1 MPGIAFAIDMLILAG
16 CTIGFILLIGR
27 KSRIPNED
35 MILYGFLVYFTYFIL
50 QTAYSP
56 NGRTIG
62 MKISGL
68 SVTTIEGKKPQL
80 RQRLGRLL
88 IFLFFVF
95 ASKHIIR
102 FVLSISFLGVTSL
115 SPYNQLMIFMS
126 VFISLIVII
135 PVTRILS
142 KEGVGILDY
151 LSKTLI
157 IFEPIGKNLQIK
169 SASLAIKNSF
179 RVRIVLLRNV
189 FIVCCIIYFI
199 MIGVGH
205 KQKPGVS
212 FLPIDQQFVPLYF
225 LDKLIIDSR
234 CQHYMDLY
242 DKNLS
247 IKWCQEV
254 LVNLEPTIILRGSK
268 MIELETPVSHEVYS
282 SSKLRRLFIKNMISI
297 IDYWQSKS

>member
-1 MPGIAFAIDMLILAG
+1 
-16 CTIGFILLIGR
+16 
-27 KSRIPNED
+27 
-35 MILYGFLVYFTYFIL
+35 
-50 QTAYSP
+50 
-56 NGRTIG
+56 
-62 MKISGL
+62 
-68 SVTTIEGKKPQL
+68 
-80 RQRLGRLL
+80 
-88 IFLFFVF
+88 
-95 ASKHIIR
+95 
-102 FVLSISFLGVTSL
+102 
-115 SPYNQLMIFMS
+115 MS

-297 IDYWQSKS
+297 IDYWQNLYYQRVSFIDFKLRLCKSFGFCEYHEIMHYYYDKKRNKLAFGLSDSLVDYLNDQYPNHDIFLKLEYFDVDYNTTDDSKPKREIGFWITGF